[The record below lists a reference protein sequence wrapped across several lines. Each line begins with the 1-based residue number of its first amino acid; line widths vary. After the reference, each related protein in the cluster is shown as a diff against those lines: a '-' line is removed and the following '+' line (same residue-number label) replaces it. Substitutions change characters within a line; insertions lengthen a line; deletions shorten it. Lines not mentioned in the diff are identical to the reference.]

1 MAENNSTDQK
11 DHRQRLP
18 QRFVETRPGALADYE
33 MLELL
38 LFHAILRRDTKP
50 IAKRLINHFGYY
62 AAVLRINVKALTAVK
77 GVGETTAI
85 MLKSVA
91 GAAGRLARDGIM
103 DRGGARQ
110 LGGADGLSQN

>member
-1 MAENNSTDQK
+1 MAAFGLKPN
-11 DHRQRLP
+11 
-18 QRFVETRPGALADYE
+18 GAGAQDRH
-33 MLELL
+33 LECSLKYTCNGIIGNTFPL
-38 LFHAILRRDTKP
+38 HT
-50 IAKRLINHFGYY
+50 HC